1 MAQTSSMA
9 VQPRELIG
17 LVRVCGMTILVVYA
31 PFLADLTR
39 AARTDAELLDAL
51 KSIKQITHTGVPL
64 NREEEA
70 WAYSQDM
77 NVNSSYGTTE
87 TGTLS
92 SPHRGCG

>member
-39 AARTDAELLDAL
+39 AARAKYRLLQPVASLSHGEPDAPNMLIEGDNQVQRDWWHDL
-51 KSIKQITHTGVPL
+51 
-64 NREEEA
+64 
-70 WAYSQDM
+70 Y
-77 NVNSSYGTTE
+77 
-87 TGTLS
+87 
-92 SPHRGCG
+92 